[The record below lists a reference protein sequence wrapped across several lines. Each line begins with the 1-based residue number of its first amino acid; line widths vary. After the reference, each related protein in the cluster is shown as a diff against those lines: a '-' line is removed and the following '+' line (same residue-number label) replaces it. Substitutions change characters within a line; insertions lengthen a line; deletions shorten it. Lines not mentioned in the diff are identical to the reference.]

1 MTSKKD
7 VLGTSLRD
15 ILKALHTG
23 QYGDAVRTLHWTS
36 LGRHI
41 STVVGD
47 TPWHYIENH
56 MGTFI
61 GRVLGTSSGHP
72 RDVSLLIGKEL
83 LNTSQ

>member
-1 MTSKKD
+1 MTSEMD
-7 VLGTSLRD
+7 VLETSLREV
-15 ILKALHTG
+15 LRTLHIG
-23 QYGDAVRTLHWTS
+23 QYGDVIRTLHWTS

-41 STVVGD
+41 STLVGD
-47 TPWHYIENH
+47 TPWRCIENH
-56 MGTFI
+56 KGTFI